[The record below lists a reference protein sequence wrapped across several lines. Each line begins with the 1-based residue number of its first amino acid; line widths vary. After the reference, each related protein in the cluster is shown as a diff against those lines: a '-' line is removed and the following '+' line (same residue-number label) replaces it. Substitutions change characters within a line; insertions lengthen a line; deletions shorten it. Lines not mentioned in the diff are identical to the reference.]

1 VGTRLFI
8 VVGQAGLASSAQGG
22 GGGASFVRIGLGS
35 DTSTLIVAGGGGGTR
50 TASTVNGGD
59 ASVTTS
65 GTSTGAQYGTGSA
78 TTFYLNT
85 VANSFPT
92 ASTPPL
98 GTTGN
103 GYTIVGYGGLAAT
116 SNFGDG
122 GAGWLGNGYE
132 DGIGSTTTA
141 VKLSDTALGGGGAS
155 ATFGGF
161 GGGGNGA
168 GQSGGGGGGGYTGGN
183 SGHIG
188 GGGGSFVNGFDTQTI
203 SIDTARAFIRSG
215 TPVNGYVTISLLTPP
230 GPTTV
235 ELSISG
241 GVSTVSKGTPVTITA
256 AVGSPGRI
264 TFYANSK
271 KIPGCINRQVS
282 SSINCTWKPPV
293 QGNVLITALLLPTD
307 SAFSRSPSPDFALRV
322 SKRSGLR

>member
-1 VGTRLFI
+1 
-8 VVGQAGLASSAQGG
+8 
-22 GGGASFVRIGLGS
+22 
-35 DTSTLIVAGGGGGTR
+35 
-50 TASTVNGGD
+50 
-59 ASVTTS
+59 
-65 GTSTGAQYGTGSA
+65 
-78 TTFYLNT
+78 
-85 VANSFPT
+85 
-92 ASTPPL
+92 
-98 GTTGN
+98 
-103 GYTIVGYGGLAAT
+103 
-116 SNFGDG
+116 
-122 GAGWLGNGYE
+122 
-132 DGIGSTTTA
+132 
-141 VKLSDTALGGGGAS
+141 
-155 ATFGGF
+155 
-161 GGGGNGA
+161 
-168 GQSGGGGGGGYTGGN
+168 
-183 SGHIG
+183 
-188 GGGGSFVNGFDTQTI
+188 
-203 SIDTARAFIRSG
+203 
-215 TPVNGYVTISLLTPP
+215 VTISLLTPP